1 MAVKHKSDSIQLI
14 RDTEGIDNK
23 DRVRILSPGSS
34 PPKETTEVIEHA
46 LYMEL
51 ENTPGDGEPYEYEFA
66 CASGRRFIPQ
76 RAGDANKLEGKTSAE
91 VKALFADGRVVF
103 AGSGTSVTL
112 DTECDRVHSITV
124 NGFTK
129 QLGTGDAS
137 PVNVREILVGGM
149 QANLFPGF
157 TQLAS
162 RNLETGELQPNSNG
176 NVSSDLF
183 TCKANQDYYV
193 SVKRDVISSLRV
205 WFWDSDETFLQS
217 ISITSGATNPSGSF
231 KSPTNAAKMA
241 VSAYSSG
248 GNLENYTEQLVAY
261 GSKRV
266 PYTKYTGSEYGVALE
281 QHGTNILP
289 KNASGASTQTGVTFT
304 PNEDGTIY
312 VKGTATAD
320 ADYYTFGSYTS
331 YDVKFVLAPGEYFL
345 LSRTNSGV
353 KNIASANTTAGA
365 KFTVD
370 EYTPITAFLVRAV
383 NGRTVDGVIKPMLNV
398 GGEALPY
405 IQFAGF
411 SRYPVPLTKPLCKED
426 TVITRIKSGC
436 DKKVVFDGSDD
447 ETWELEASST
457 TGSTGSKRF
466 YTRFDFSVENAL
478 SDAVGYGYS
487 DQLINVTP
495 RECYAASYGENT
507 CAIQQS
513 TSVGKGTAFVRI
525 EGAGTEEQLR
535 AKLAENPVTFFVK
548 STEYTERK
556 DKPVCLEKHVRT
568 RYVLPDKAP
577 FMSASKV
584 GANGVYLFLDDKNA
598 NTDNKIQADAIC
610 THFKNNPYGF
620 DVWTADG
627 SVNKF
632 FVGQSYCP
640 RFVFGHSVIGTTQE
654 STLDECKQAVWAY
667 IEATRAAGKPI
678 VLEYKLANPWVYAH
692 DPVDFEFVA
701 GEDGVFTITG
711 EADGTLDVYYKAL
724 QDGGDADKLGGK
736 LPEYYAAAANA
747 LGQYTHTKS
756 GTVHELTGT
765 GDNIRF
771 VATADFAA
779 GDTVKV
785 NGTTCTAST
794 MSGDALW
801 AGFFKSGAVVVCYRT
816 GNALNFSGGGLAAA
830 EAAKITPENLKTGVS
845 VTVNGKTVAGTFTAD
860 GTAAAGD
867 MLLGKTGYVKGQ
879 KVTGTIPSKAAAS
892 YKPGTSAQTI
902 KAVQYLS
909 GDQTIEGDAALIA
922 ANIKYG
928 ASIFDV
934 DGAFTSDAN
943 AVAAEILTGKIGYVK
958 GQKITGSMPNQG
970 AMWEKL
976 SINGTVTIPAGYH
989 NGQGKVTQSIPT
1001 KGAASYKP
1009 GTSAQTILSGQY
1021 LTGNQ
1026 TIQGDGNLVAG
1037 NIRSGVSI
1045 FGVAGSFMEG
1055 SGGYLYMGQRNN
1067 TAMYGYAFGSAS
1079 YSNGIRIGRS
1089 GNYLLVMFGYN
1100 ETGYT
1105 GRMKVNG
1112 SDVFAYGLN
1121 PAAVHTT
1128 TRWLNAGDIVT
1139 ISADEGVNY
1148 ALTGFVYNT

>member
-1 MAVKHKSDSIQLI
+1 MAVNHREDSIQLI

-23 DRVRILSPGSS
+23 DRVRILSPDAD
-34 PPKETTEVIEHA
+34 PPEEVTDVTKHA
-46 LYMEL
+46 LYMDMKNE
-51 ENTPGDGEPYEYEFA
+51 PGDGEPYEYEFA
-66 CASGRRFIPQ
+66 CCTGRRFIPQ

-91 VKALFADGRVVF
+91 VKALFADGRAVF

-112 DTECDRVHSITV
+112 DAKGDRVHSIIV

-129 QLGTGDAS
+129 QTGSGTPSLENQMPITTGGLRLFEVTLTGNEQIYQMSASDGKSKFYQVRLDNISSVGEFIAMEGGTGWH
-137 PVNVREILVGGM
+137 LKT
-149 QANLFPGF
+149 L
-157 TQLAS
+157 
-162 RNLETGELQPNSNG
+162 SN
-176 NVSSDLF
+176 
-183 TCKANQDYYV
+183 
-193 SVKRDVISSLRV
+193 
-205 WFWDSDETFLQS
+205 
-217 ISITSGATNPSGSF
+217 
-231 KSPTNAAKMA
+231 
-241 VSAYSSG
+241 
-248 GNLENYTEQLVAY
+248 
-261 GSKRV
+261 
-266 PYTKYTGSEYGVALE
+266 
-281 QHGTNILP
+281 
-289 KNASGASTQTGVTFT
+289 
-304 PNEDGTIY
+304 
-312 VKGTATAD
+312 
-320 ADYYTFGSYTS
+320 
-331 YDVKFVLAPGEYFL
+331 KFAPGNPYSEFGKNLVCSGKQDINGFNEIRIGFENDPGSGRAVQDL
-345 LSRTNSGV
+345 LKKYAAEGKPLIV
-353 KNIASANTTAGA
+353 WCPL
-365 KFTVD
+365 VD
-370 EYTPITAFLVRAV
+370 ESKATGTYIPIIGT
-383 NGRTVDGVIKPMLNV
+383 
-398 GGEALPY
+398 GGEYSAKCVKITDHLC
-405 IQFAGF
+405 AGDKF
-411 SRYPVPLTKPLCKED
+411 ISRIL
-426 TVITRIKSGC
+426 SGC
-436 DKKVVFDGSDD
+436 DKKIVIDGTQEMLVDN
-447 ETWELEASST
+447 ASQFPSVM
-457 TGSTGSKRF
+457 RF
-466 YTRFDFSVENAL
+466 SIQLTDPDIVNPFAL
-478 SDAVGYGYS
+478 SERLPYS
-487 DQLINVTP
+487 SSFTNDVEYIGV
-495 RECYAASYGENT
+495 
-507 CAIQQS
+507 
-513 TSVGKGTAFVRI
+513 TSVKKIIGAVYKSRLKSQDK
-525 EGAGTEEQLR
+525 EGV
-535 AKLAENPVTFFVK
+535 LAYFTENPLPVWYK
-548 STEYTERK
+548 STEYTKAIDK
-556 DKPVCLEKHVRT
+556 DVALETHQQAAL
-568 RYVLPDKAP
+568 VLDGTENVAL
-577 FMSASKV
+577 ASTGYIRIAIPV
-584 GANGVYLFLDDKNA
+584 GAQKPKGGASSTNVCSAAKFEYNVNGAGFYMDAA
-598 NTDNKIQADAIC
+598 NNLI
-610 THFKNNPYGF
+610 
-620 DVWTADG
+620 
-627 SVNKF
+627 
-632 FVGQSYCP
+632 
-640 RFVFGHSVIGTTQE
+640 VFGAAYVKSAGW
-654 STLDECKQAVWAY
+654 SSADDCKAY
-667 IEATRAAGKPI
+667 LTAKYAAGTPVTI
-678 VLEYKLANPWVYAH
+678 VYELATPLVYAH
-692 DPVDFEFVA
+692 EPVDFEFVE

-902 KAVQYLS
+902 KAAQYLS
-909 GDQTIEGDAALIA
+909 GEQTIEGDAALIA

-934 DGAFTSDAN
+934 DGSFTSDAN

-958 GQKITGSMPNQG
+958 GQKVTGSMPNQG

-1112 SDVFAYGLN
+1112 ADVFAYGLN

-1128 TRWLNAGDIVT
+1128 TKWLNAGDIVT

>member
-1 MAVKHKSDSIQLI
+1 MAVNHRKDSIQLI
-14 RDTEGIDNK
+14 RDTEGINNK

-34 PPKETTEVIEHA
+34 PPEETTEVTEHA
-46 LYMEL
+46 LYMEPK
-51 ENTPGDGEPYEYEFA
+51 NTPGDGEPYEYEFA
-66 CASGRRFIPQ
+66 CCTGRRFIPQ

-91 VKALFADGRVVF
+91 VKAMFADGRAVF
-103 AGSGTSVTL
+103 AGSGTSVSL
-112 DTECDRVHSITV
+112 DAEGDRVHSITV

-129 QLGTGDAS
+129 QTGSGTPSPENQMPLTNGGLKLKQLVIQGTENWGTGGLSEKAKEKYA
-137 PVNVREILVGGM
+137 RYFIQGGGRV
-149 QANLFPGF
+149 AF
-157 TQLAS
+157 S
-162 RNLETGELQPNSNG
+162 E
-176 NVSSDLF
+176 V
-183 TCKANQDYYV
+183 YV
-193 SVKRDVISSLRV
+193 SNY
-205 WFWDSDETFLQS
+205 EYY
-217 ISITSGATNPSGSF
+217 
-231 KSPTNAAKMA
+231 KS
-241 VSAYSSG
+241 VSAYTASRGIGVYGGENTLFDVIVDKTVYPSVSVWKSYLAARYAAGNPIIIWYVPADESDVTGIYIPLIGTGGEYSAKCIKINDHLCAGDKFISRTLSG
-248 GNLENYTEQLVAY
+248 CDMKVTLDGGKTDGLTYLSQD
-261 GSKRV
+261 
-266 PYTKYTGSEYGVALE
+266 
-281 QHGTNILP
+281 
-289 KNASGASTQTGVTFT
+289 ASGSVWRILVKIKGVLDYNKGGFGFSNWVNYKTGWASTEESFYCTDGGVFLFIKASSLEEAKSVLSQKPLTMWLRST
-304 PNEDGTIY
+304 SYTAKNDKEVSMETHVRYRRILDGTESYYEYRKEDNTETYFGFSTGLRPYNPSTDGNNGISSHF
-312 VKGTATAD
+312 KFGGATSQGYYPNCFVTHSNGDLYIRTEIEGVISPETMKEYAKSQFD
-320 ADYYTFGSYTS
+320 AESPMTFVY
-331 YDVKFVLAPGEYFL
+331 KLA
-345 LSRTNSGV
+345 
-353 KNIASANTTAGA
+353 
-365 KFTVD
+365 
-370 EYTPITAFLVRAV
+370 TPIT
-383 NGRTVDGVIKPMLNV
+383 
-398 GGEALPY
+398 
-405 IQFAGF
+405 
-411 SRYPVPLTKPLCKED
+411 
-426 TVITRIKSGC
+426 
-436 DKKVVFDGSDD
+436 
-447 ETWELEASST
+447 
-457 TGSTGSKRF
+457 
-466 YTRFDFSVENAL
+466 
-478 SDAVGYGYS
+478 
-487 DQLINVTP
+487 
-495 RECYAASYGENT
+495 
-507 CAIQQS
+507 
-513 TSVGKGTAFVRI
+513 
-525 EGAGTEEQLR
+525 
-535 AKLAENPVTFFVK
+535 
-548 STEYTERK
+548 
-556 DKPVCLEKHVRT
+556 
-568 RYVLPDKAP
+568 
-577 FMSASKV
+577 
-584 GANGVYLFLDDKNA
+584 
-598 NTDNKIQADAIC
+598 
-610 THFKNNPYGF
+610 
-620 DVWTADG
+620 
-627 SVNKF
+627 
-632 FVGQSYCP
+632 
-640 RFVFGHSVIGTTQE
+640 
-654 STLDECKQAVWAY
+654 
-667 IEATRAAGKPI
+667 
-678 VLEYKLANPWVYAH
+678 YAH
-692 DPVDFEFVA
+692 EPVDFEFSP

-747 LGQYTHTKS
+747 LGQYTHIKS

-816 GNALNFSGGGLAAA
+816 GNALNFSGGGLAAV

-867 MLLGKTGYVKGQ
+867 MLFGKTGYVKGQ

-934 DGAFTSDAN
+934 DGSFTSDAN

-1100 ETGYT
+1100 EIGAT

-1128 TRWLNAGDIVT
+1128 TKWLNAGDIVT

>member
-34 PPKETTEVIEHA
+34 PPKETTEVTEHA

-91 VKALFADGRVVF
+91 VKAMFADGRAIF

-112 DTECDRVHSITV
+112 DAEGDRVHSITV

-129 QLGTGDAS
+129 QEGTGDAS
-137 PVNVREILVGGM
+137 PVNVRKIVTGGM
-149 QANLFPGF
+149 FCNK
-157 TQLAS
+157 
-162 RNLETGELQPNSNG
+162 RVITGEENWVTVESYSHMFGLSSGTTVNSG
-176 NVSSDLF
+176 VSSHY
-183 TCKANQDYYV
+183 KN
-193 SVKRDVISSLRV
+193 I
-205 WFWDSDETFLQS
+205 
-217 ISITSGATNPSGSF
+217 GSGSF
-231 KSPTNAAKMA
+231 DKENGVYLSYTYNFRVCDMGCSTPEEFKNKLRKM
-241 VSAYSSG
+241 Y
-248 GNLENYTEQLVAY
+248 ENGDPLIIWYN
-261 GSKRV
+261 KRV
-266 PYTKYTGSEYGVALE
+266 NESDEKWEPGKDLYYRITMSGDEYRAKCVK
-281 QHGTNILP
+281 I
-289 KNASGASTQTGVTFT
+289 NAPLCAG
-304 PNEDGTIY
+304 D
-312 VKGTATAD
+312 
-320 ADYYTFGSYTS
+320 
-331 YDVKFVLAPGEYFL
+331 KFI
-345 LSRTNSGV
+345 SRT
-353 KNIASANTTAGA
+353 
-365 KFTVD
+365 
-370 EYTPITAFLVRAV
+370 L
-383 NGRTVDGVIKPMLNV
+383 
-398 GGEALPY
+398 
-405 IQFAGF
+405 
-411 SRYPVPLTKPLCKED
+411 
-426 TVITRIKSGC
+426 SGC
-436 DKKVVFDGSDD
+436 DESYTFDGSDD
-447 ETWELEASST
+447 EGWFSNPSEKWFAITVPGIVNTKVLCDQFSGVDPTGTKLPAGCIASHPTQNSLLISYKGLGITETIEWKERLKNKPITVLKRST
-457 TGSTGSKRF
+457 S
-466 YTRFDFSVENAL
+466 YTKD
-478 SDAVGYGYS
+478 D
-487 DQLINVTP
+487 DINVSL
-495 RECYAASYGENT
+495 EVH
-507 CAIQQS
+507 QS
-513 TSVGKGTAFVRI
+513 AKFSLD
-525 EGAGTEEQLR
+525 GTET
-535 AKLAENPVTFFVK
+535 VTAMDPWYRIQSPKFETLGNFIGMET
-548 STEYTERK
+548 SNWG
-556 DKPVCLEKHVRT
+556 DKTVCNMF
-568 RYVLPDKAP
+568 AP
-577 FMSASKV
+577 
-584 GANGVYLFLDDKNA
+584 G
-598 NTDNKIQADAIC
+598 
-610 THFKNNPYGF
+610 NPY
-620 DVWTADG
+620 
-627 SVNKF
+627 SVSEKN
-632 FVGQSYCP
+632 V
-640 RFVFGHSVIGTTQE
+640 
-654 STLDECKQAVWAY
+654 A
-667 IEATRAAGKPI
+667 AAGKRNTMGENELRI
-678 VLEYKLANPWVYAH
+678 GFTTELNPGSADNVKTFLQQKVEAGTPVEFVVILQSQVVYAH
-692 DPVDFEFVA
+692 EPVDFEFIP

-711 EADGTLDVYYKAL
+711 ESVGTLDVYYKAL
-724 QDGGDADKLGGK
+724 QDGGDAYKLGGK

-867 MLLGKTGYVKGQ
+867 MLFGKTGYVKGQ

-934 DGAFTSDAN
+934 DGSFTSDAN

-1100 ETGYT
+1100 ETGAT

-1128 TRWLNAGDIVT
+1128 TKWLNAGDIVT

>member
-1 MAVKHKSDSIQLI
+1 MAVNHRKDSIQLI
-14 RDTEGIDNK
+14 RDTEGINNK

-34 PPKETTEVIEHA
+34 PPEETTEVTEHA
-46 LYMEL
+46 LYMEPK
-51 ENTPGDGEPYEYEFA
+51 NTPGDGEPYEYEFA
-66 CASGRRFIPQ
+66 CCTGRRFIPQ

-91 VKALFADGRVVF
+91 VKALFADGRAIL

-112 DTECDRVHSITV
+112 DAEGDRVHSITV
-124 NGFTK
+124 NGYTK
-129 QLGTGDAS
+129 QEGTGDAS
-137 PVNVREILVGGM
+137 PNNIRALTNGG
-149 QANLFPGF
+149 L
-157 TQLAS
+157 
-162 RNLETGELQPNSNG
+162 
-176 NVSSDLF
+176 
-183 TCKANQDYYV
+183 K
-193 SVKRDVISSLRV
+193 
-205 WFWDSDETFLQS
+205 
-217 ISITSGATNPSGSF
+217 
-231 KSPTNAAKMA
+231 
-241 VSAYSSG
+241 
-248 GNLENYTEQLVAY
+248 LVA
-261 GSKRV
+261 
-266 PYTKYTGSEYGVALE
+266 
-281 QHGTNILP
+281 
-289 KNASGASTQTGVTFT
+289 
-304 PNEDGTIY
+304 
-312 VKGTATAD
+312 
-320 ADYYTFGSYTS
+320 
-331 YDVKFVLAPGEYFL
+331 
-345 LSRTNSGV
+345 
-353 KNIASANTTAGA
+353 
-365 KFTVD
+365 
-370 EYTPITAFLVRAV
+370 IT
-383 NGRTVDGVIKPMLNV
+383 
-398 GGEALPY
+398 
-405 IQFAGF
+405 
-411 SRYPVPLTKPLCKED
+411 
-426 TVITRIKSGC
+426 
-436 DKKVVFDGSDD
+436 FDGSSD
-447 ETWELEASST
+447 ENWLLDS
-457 TGSTGSKRF
+457 GSGTAPDGSKRF
-466 YTRFDFSVENAL
+466 YISGGLSIPSENNSNSTANGYYSGYLEPKTPSQTYGTDYPLSFSMNGASIHVRIAGISTLQALKAYLQANPLPVWYIPADESQADGIYIPIIGTGGEYSAKCVKINDKLCEGDKFISRTLSGCDRKLVLDGTFNWSVMAANSIKENSCAVYLNSGEMEKYGIPSKAFGYADYLPWSNAGYATDSPSVYAESVFAVRIAKTELEPYGYDGTVGTAL
-478 SDAVGYGYS
+478 SSCKAYLNENPLPVWYKSESYSPQNDKEVALETHVQGPRVLNGTDESWTKASDAGAYYS
-487 DQLINVTP
+487 NFKGKPSGKIISEYLPYATATETKGGKTGIGIRGLGGIQLRLPN
-495 RECYAASYGENT
+495 GENP
-507 CAIQQS
+507 AEY
-513 TSVGKGTAFVRI
+513 FP
-525 EGAGTEEQLR
+525 
-535 AKLAENPVTFFVK
+535 ENPLLIVYELT
-548 STEYTERK
+548 ST
-556 DKPVCLEKHVRT
+556 
-568 RYVLPDKAP
+568 
-577 FMSASKV
+577 
-584 GANGVYLFLDDKNA
+584 
-598 NTDNKIQADAIC
+598 I
-610 THFKNNPYGF
+610 
-620 DVWTADG
+620 
-627 SVNKF
+627 
-632 FVGQSYCP
+632 
-640 RFVFGHSVIGTTQE
+640 
-654 STLDECKQAVWAY
+654 
-667 IEATRAAGKPI
+667 
-678 VLEYKLANPWVYAH
+678 VYAH
-692 DPVDFEFVA
+692 EPVDFEFSP

-934 DGAFTSDAN
+934 DGSFTSDAN

-1045 FGVAGSFMEG
+1045 FGVAGSLKYQVSYPEV
-1055 SGGYLYMGQRNN
+1055 L
-1067 TAMYGYAFGSAS
+1067 AFNLDAPSPHPTPTRTTVNAPV
-1079 YSNGIRIGRS
+1079 S
-1089 GNYLLVMFGYN
+1089 GNYRIQVRYN
-1100 ETGYT
+1100 GHDSDNN
-1105 GRMKVNG
+1105 GKFNVKIGVNG
-1112 SDVFAYGLN
+1112 SWAVNESDDYDLN
-1121 PAAVHTT
+1121 GTWT
-1128 TRWLNAGDIVT
+1128 KDFYCNAGDQLMVEIGGYSPKA
-1139 ISADEGVNY
+1139 SAYVIMYLNGQNAV
-1148 ALTGFVYNT
+1148 

>member
-1 MAVKHKSDSIQLI
+1 MAVNHRKDSIQLI
-14 RDTEGIDNK
+14 RDTEGINNK

-34 PPKETTEVIEHA
+34 PPGEQTEVTEHA

-66 CASGRRFIPQ
+66 CCTGRRFIPQ

-91 VKALFADGRVVF
+91 VKALFADGRAIF

-112 DTECDRVHSITV
+112 DAEGDRVHSITV

-129 QLGTGDAS
+129 QDGEGDAS

-157 TQLAS
+157 TKCGVYNS
-162 RNLETGELQPNSNG
+162 ETGEFSDNQDG
-176 NVSSDLF
+176 NVVSDKFACKPNTEYFISVNYKADASLGLRFWRSDGSYVGYKSLTIGAKNPAYAF
-183 TCKANQDYYV
+183 TTP
-193 SVKRDVISSLRV
+193 
-205 WFWDSDETFLQS
+205 SDATVMVV
-217 ISITSGATNPSGSF
+217 TAYAAGAKPEDF
-231 KSPTNAAKMA
+231 YDQVM
-241 VSAYSSG
+241 V
-248 GNLENYTEQLVAY
+248 Y
-261 GSKRV
+261 GSNRG
-266 PYTKYTGSEYGVALE
+266 PYTKYTGAEYGVALE

-312 VKGTATAD
+312 AKGTATAD

-331 YDVKFVLAPGEYFL
+331 YDVKFVLSPGEYFLSGGISGVVLYL

-353 KNIASANTTAGA
+353 KNVASTITEAGT
-365 KFTVD
+365 KFTVED
-370 EYTPITAFLVRAV
+370 YTPITAFLARAV
-383 NGRTVDGVIKPMLNV
+383 NGRKVDGVIKPMLNI
-398 GGEALPY
+398 GSTALPY
-405 IQFAGF
+405 VQFAGF
-411 SRYPVPLTKPLCKED
+411 KRDIAPLTAPLCAGDKFISR
-426 TVITRIKSGC
+426 TLSGC
-436 DKKVVFDGSDD
+436 DYEITFDGSSD
-447 ETWELEASST
+447 ENWSVNTGSST
-457 TGSTGSKRF
+457 AESGSRRFTIDLEIDTGNHSPNERSVAYSNYLVQAKPNETYSQ
-466 YTRFDFSVENAL
+466 YFDDCFSVENK
-478 SDAVGYGYS
+478 
-487 DQLINVTP
+487 NV
-495 RECYAASYGENT
+495 
-507 CAIQQS
+507 Q
-513 TSVGKGTAFVRI
+513 VRI
-525 EGAGTEEQLR
+525 SGIDTVEELRAFLSARPLKVKFRTSNYNRDNDIAVSMETHNRVVVTMDGTMYVGDVSNMGDVTRGMIRPTYSLKAPGSYQTSAKCSHFVQSNSWVSKTQSFYVNTTPYVFISNDLLDELTNVGIKKFLKTQFDAGTPVQFEYP
-535 AKLAENPVTFFVK
+535 LAT
-548 STEYTERK
+548 
-556 DKPVCLEKHVRT
+556 
-568 RYVLPDKAP
+568 
-577 FMSASKV
+577 
-584 GANGVYLFLDDKNA
+584 
-598 NTDNKIQADAIC
+598 
-610 THFKNNPYGF
+610 
-620 DVWTADG
+620 
-627 SVNKF
+627 
-632 FVGQSYCP
+632 
-640 RFVFGHSVIGTTQE
+640 
-654 STLDECKQAVWAY
+654 
-667 IEATRAAGKPI
+667 PI
-678 VLEYKLANPWVYAH
+678 VYVHE
-692 DPVDFEFVA
+692 PVDFEFVD

-934 DGAFTSDAN
+934 DGSFTSDAN
-943 AVAAEILTGKIGYVK
+943 AAAAEILTGKIGYVK
-958 GQKITGSMPNQG
+958 GQKITGSMPNRG
-970 AMWEKL
+970 AVSQWL
-976 SINGTVTIPAGYH
+976 GINGTYTIPAGYH
-989 NGQGKVTQSIPT
+989 NGQGVVKQSIPT
-1001 KGAASYKP
+1001 KGEATYTPSTREQVIEKN
-1009 GTSAQTILSGQY
+1009 QY
-1021 LTGNQ
+1021 LTGSQ
-1026 TIQGDGNLVAG
+1026 FIKGDGNLVAG

-1045 FGVAGSFMEG
+1045 FGV
-1055 SGGYLYMGQRNN
+1055 
-1067 TAMYGYAFGSAS
+1067 
-1079 YSNGIRIGRS
+1079 
-1089 GNYLLVMFGYN
+1089 
-1100 ETGYT
+1100 TGTYT
-1105 GRMKVNG
+1105 GTVNAACVIM
-1112 SDVFAYGLN
+1112 SHQCYDYGDDAQYTINQSANIVSHVSTNKGVVTFKFNLTKRVYVTSTFFKSADN
-1121 PAAVHTT
+1121 DAVGACSINGWVNATAGQTFTITTTIGANGHGNNKRVIAAVSI
-1128 TRWLNAGDIVT
+1128 A
-1139 ISADEGVNY
+1139 Y
-1148 ALTGFVYNT
+1148 

>member
-34 PPKETTEVIEHA
+34 PPKETTEVTEHA

-91 VKALFADGRVVF
+91 VKALFADGRAVF

-112 DTECDRVHSITV
+112 DAEGDRVHSITV

-149 QANLFPGF
+149 QANLLDKTKAKKGVW
-157 TQLAS
+157 TKS
-162 RNLETGELQPNSNG
+162 SSGDISYNSG
-176 NVSSDLF
+176 NSSWY
-183 TCKANQDYYV
+183 TCRVPVAAGDKV
-193 SVKRDVISSLRV
+193 VISGRSHINGAAADAFIGNDEDTPISWSLV
-205 WFWDSDETFLQS
+205 NT
-217 ISITSGATNPSGSF
+217 TSKLVAPKGAKYLDVAVEAKYNEVPVDDLNKVVVNLGTVAAPYSEFSGS
-231 KSPTNAAKMA
+231 K
-241 VSAYSSG
+241 
-248 GNLENYTEQLVAY
+248 
-261 GSKRV
+261 
-266 PYTKYTGSEYGVALE
+266 YGVVIK
-281 QHGTNILP
+281 TS
-289 KNASGASTQTGVTFT
+289 NASDV
-304 PNEDGTIY
+304 NELL
-312 VKGTATAD
+312 KLTAQLCEGD
-320 ADYYTFGSYTS
+320 
-331 YDVKFVLAPGEYFL
+331 K
-345 LSRTNSGV
+345 
-353 KNIASANTTAGA
+353 
-365 KFTVD
+365 
-370 EYTPITAFLVRAV
+370 
-383 NGRTVDGVIKPMLNV
+383 VISK
-398 GGEALPY
+398 
-405 IQFAGF
+405 
-411 SRYPVPLTKPLCKED
+411 
-426 TVITRIKSGC
+426 IKSGC
-436 DKKVVFDGSDD
+436 DKVVVLDGGVSDGLRYVNGGDGGTDKRMRHIQVYLPDLVAYSEGGIAYSNRLQSIANWNSTADCFYPTADYLMVIIEADSYEAAKESLTTNPMTVWYRSTNYVPKNDIYVALETHVQVALEMDGTEGITLYWNGHKD
-447 ETWELEASST
+447 EQLENKRVTFSWPMPYPFKTADVS
-457 TGSTGSKRF
+457 GSKVSHFKNR
-466 YTRFDFSVENAL
+466 
-478 SDAVGYGYS
+478 SDVTSGRATEVGYYFAATRNVYICLDLS
-487 DQLINVTP
+487 TINA
-495 RECYAASYGENT
+495 EGET
-507 CAIQQS
+507 DD
-513 TSVGKGTAFVRI
+513 TV
-525 EGAGTEEQLR
+525 LR
-535 AKLAENPVTFFVK
+535 
-548 STEYTERK
+548 
-556 DKPVCLEKHVRT
+556 
-568 RYVLPDKAP
+568 
-577 FMSASKV
+577 
-584 GANGVYLFLDDKNA
+584 
-598 NTDNKIQADAIC
+598 NKIQAYLAAQ
-610 THFKNNPYGF
+610 H
-620 DVWTADG
+620 
-627 SVNKF
+627 
-632 FVGQSYCP
+632 
-640 RFVFGHSVIGTTQE
+640 
-654 STLDECKQAVWAY
+654 
-667 IEATRAAGKPI
+667 AAGTPVTI
-678 VLEYKLANPWVYAH
+678 VYKIVTPVVYVH
-692 DPVDFEFVA
+692 EPVDFEFSP

-711 EADGTLDVYYKAL
+711 EADGTMDVYYKAL

-747 LGQYTHTKS
+747 LGQYTHIKS

-801 AGFFKSGAVVVCYRT
+801 TGFFKSGAVVVCYRT

-934 DGAFTSDAN
+934 DGSFTSDAN
-943 AVAAEILTGKIGYVK
+943 AVATEILTGKIGYVK
-958 GQKITGSMPNQG
+958 GQKITGSMPNRG
-970 AMWEKL
+970 AVSQWL
-976 SINGTVTIPAGYH
+976 GINGTYTIPAGYH
-989 NGQGKVTQSIPT
+989 NGQGVVKQSIPT
-1001 KGAASYKP
+1001 KGEATYTPSTREQVIEKN
-1009 GTSAQTILSGQY
+1009 QY
-1021 LTGNQ
+1021 LTGSQ
-1026 TIQGDGNLVAG
+1026 FIKGDGNLVAG

-1100 ETGYT
+1100 ETGAT
-1105 GRMKVNG
+1105 ARMKVNG

-1128 TRWLNAGDIVT
+1128 TKWLNAGDIVT

>member
-1 MAVKHKSDSIQLI
+1 MAVNHRKDSIQLI
-14 RDTEGIDNK
+14 RDTEGINNK

-34 PPKETTEVIEHA
+34 PPKETTEVTEHA
-46 LYMEL
+46 LYMEPK
-51 ENTPGDGEPYEYEFA
+51 NTPSDGEPYEYEFA
-66 CASGRRFIPQ
+66 CCTGRRFIPQ

-91 VKALFADGRVVF
+91 VKALFADGRAVF

-112 DTECDRVHSITV
+112 DAEGDRVHSIIV

-129 QLGTGDAS
+129 QTGSGTPSPENQMPLTNGGLRMVEFVLKGTENFVMDSEGRLDLANGLPAKPKTTECVCNIVKYKYEYGGNGVFVQPTNNGLYFGTKYSKENGISSAAEWKAILAARYAAGKPVIVWYVPADESEATGIYIPIIGTGGKYSAKCVKITDKLCAGDKFISRALSGCDAWVVLTGAPS
-137 PVNVREILVGGM
+137 ENWEINGGSGVG
-149 QANLFPGF
+149 
-157 TQLAS
+157 
-162 RNLETGELQPNSNG
+162 
-176 NVSSDLF
+176 
-183 TCKANQDYYV
+183 
-193 SVKRDVISSLRV
+193 
-205 WFWDSDETFLQS
+205 
-217 ISITSGATNPSGSF
+217 PSGSRRF
-231 KSPTNAAKMA
+231 HFTIRDVASAANQSNDTA
-241 VSAYSSG
+241 DGFYS
-248 GNLENYTEQLVAY
+248 NYLEP
-261 GSKRV
+261 R
-266 PYTKYTGSEYGVALE
+266 
-281 QHGTNILP
+281 
-289 KNASGASTQTGVTFT
+289 T
-304 PNEDGTIY
+304 PNETY
-312 VKGTATAD
+312 K
-320 ADYYTFGSYTS
+320 
-331 YDVKFVLAPGEYFL
+331 
-345 LSRTNSGV
+345 SRFE
-353 KNIASANTTAGA
+353 NT
-365 KFTVD
+365 
-370 EYTPITAFLVRAV
+370 
-383 NGRTVDGVIKPMLNV
+383 
-398 GGEALPY
+398 
-405 IQFAGF
+405 
-411 SRYPVPLTKPLCKED
+411 
-426 TVITRIKSGC
+426 
-436 DKKVVFDGSDD
+436 
-447 ETWELEASST
+447 
-457 TGSTGSKRF
+457 
-466 YTRFDFSVENAL
+466 FSVIRDSGGGLDVE
-478 SDAVGYGYS
+478 
-487 DQLINVTP
+487 
-495 RECYAASYGENT
+495 
-507 CAIQQS
+507 
-513 TSVGKGTAFVRI
+513 VRI
-525 EGAGTEEQLR
+525 EGISTVDGLKTKLSEDPLFVVYKTVNYDKRNDVSVAKEMHVKNLITMTGKEQFTRANSEDYQMKTAGQYPDSDATANGKCSHFKYEYYYKGNGVLVNQAGEMHIESGAA
-535 AKLAENPVTFFVK
+535 AKLDFTDPSEVSAYLTAQYEVGTPLQIEYVRKTPVV
-548 STEYTERK
+548 
-556 DKPVCLEKHVRT
+556 
-568 RYVLPDKAP
+568 YV
-577 FMSASKV
+577 
-584 GANGVYLFLDDKNA
+584 
-598 NTDNKIQADAIC
+598 
-610 THFKNNPYGF
+610 H
-620 DVWTADG
+620 
-627 SVNKF
+627 
-632 FVGQSYCP
+632 
-640 RFVFGHSVIGTTQE
+640 E
-654 STLDECKQAVWAY
+654 
-667 IEATRAAGKPI
+667 
-678 VLEYKLANPWVYAH
+678 
-692 DPVDFEFVA
+692 PVDFEFA
-701 GEDGVFTITG
+701 PGEDGVFTITG

-736 LPEYYAAAANA
+736 LPEYYAAATNA
-747 LGQYTHTKS
+747 LGQYTHIKS

-934 DGAFTSDAN
+934 DGSFTSDAN
-943 AVAAEILTGKIGYVK
+943 AVDAEILTGKIGYVK
-958 GQKITGSMPNQG
+958 GQKITGSMPNRG
-970 AMWEKL
+970 AVSQWL
-976 SINGTVTIPAGYH
+976 GINGTYTIPAGYH
-989 NGQGKVTQSIPT
+989 NGQGVVKQSIPT
-1001 KGAASYKP
+1001 KGEATYTPSTREQVIEKN
-1009 GTSAQTILSGQY
+1009 QY
-1021 LTGNQ
+1021 LTGSQ
-1026 TIQGDGNLVAG
+1026 FIKGDGNLVAG

-1100 ETGYT
+1100 ETGAT

-1128 TRWLNAGDIVT
+1128 TKWLNAGDIVT

>member
-34 PPKETTEVIEHA
+34 PPKETTEVTEHA

-51 ENTPGDGEPYEYEFA
+51 ENTPGDGEAYEYEFA

-91 VKALFADGRVVF
+91 VKALFADGRAVF

-112 DTECDRVHSITV
+112 DANGDRVHSITV

-149 QANLFPGF
+149 QANLLDKTKAKKGVWTKSSSGDISYNSGNSSWYTCRVPVTAGDKVVISGRSHINGAAADAFIGNDEDTPISWSLVNTTSKLVAPKGAKY
-157 TQLAS
+157 LDVAVEAKYNEVPVDDLNKVVV
-162 RNLETGELQPNSNG
+162 NLGTVAAPYSEFSGSKYGVVIKTSG
-176 NVSSDLF
+176 SSDTNKLLKL
-183 TCKANQDYYV
+183 TAPLCEGDK
-193 SVKRDVISSLRV
+193 VISKV
-205 WFWDSDETFLQS
+205 
-217 ISITSGATNPSGSF
+217 
-231 KSPTNAAKMA
+231 
-241 VSAYSSG
+241 
-248 GNLENYTEQLVAY
+248 
-261 GSKRV
+261 
-266 PYTKYTGSEYGVALE
+266 
-281 QHGTNILP
+281 
-289 KNASGASTQTGVTFT
+289 
-304 PNEDGTIY
+304 
-312 VKGTATAD
+312 
-320 ADYYTFGSYTS
+320 
-331 YDVKFVLAPGEYFL
+331 
-345 LSRTNSGV
+345 
-353 KNIASANTTAGA
+353 
-365 KFTVD
+365 
-370 EYTPITAFLVRAV
+370 
-383 NGRTVDGVIKPMLNV
+383 
-398 GGEALPY
+398 
-405 IQFAGF
+405 
-411 SRYPVPLTKPLCKED
+411 
-426 TVITRIKSGC
+426 KSGC
-436 DKKVVFDGSDD
+436 DKKLVLDGTKSFLVDPASTFADVIRFSIQLSDANKASPVVFSERFTPSTVFTLNSEYIGITDIGKLIGAVYKNRLSSQDAEGIKAYFAANPLPVWYCSTAYTDSNDIPVALEVHASNRIEYTGDEVFYSASVVGEMGYYFFQNLDNANTGGANQSDAVCSHLTNRKEIFD
-447 ETWELEASST
+447 SALDKTKANVFCVGASST
-457 TGSTGSKRF
+457 
-466 YTRFDFSVENAL
+466 
-478 SDAVGYGYS
+478 
-487 DQLINVTP
+487 
-495 RECYAASYGENT
+495 
-507 CAIQQS
+507 
-513 TSVGKGTAFVRI
+513 
-525 EGAGTEEQLR
+525 
-535 AKLAENPVTFFVK
+535 
-548 STEYTERK
+548 
-556 DKPVCLEKHVRT
+556 
-568 RYVLPDKAP
+568 
-577 FMSASKV
+577 
-584 GANGVYLFLDDKNA
+584 
-598 NTDNKIQADAIC
+598 
-610 THFKNNPYGF
+610 
-620 DVWTADG
+620 
-627 SVNKF
+627 
-632 FVGQSYCP
+632 P
-640 RFVFGHSVIGTTQE
+640 RFIMSHEVLGT
-654 STLDECKQAVWAY
+654 SPSSDVRACKEAVAAY
-667 IEATRAAGKPI
+667 LKNQYAQGTPMVLVYKMKTPI
-678 VLEYKLANPWVYAH
+678 TYAH
-692 DPVDFEFVA
+692 DPVDLIA
-701 GEDGVFTITG
+701 SPGEDGAWVITG

-879 KVTGTIPSKAAAS
+879 KITGTIPSKAAAS

-934 DGAFTSDAN
+934 DGSFTSDAN

-958 GQKITGSMPNQG
+958 GQKITGSMPNRG
-970 AMWEKL
+970 AVSQWL
-976 SINGTVTIPAGYH
+976 GINGTYTIPAGYH
-989 NGQGKVTQSIPT
+989 NGQGVVKQSIPT
-1001 KGAASYKP
+1001 KGEATYTPSTREQVIEKN
-1009 GTSAQTILSGQY
+1009 QY
-1021 LTGNQ
+1021 LTGSQ
-1026 TIQGDGNLVAG
+1026 FIKGDGNLVAG

-1100 ETGYT
+1100 ETGAT

-1128 TRWLNAGDIVT
+1128 TKWLNAGDIVT